1 MAATNK
7 CLAESNK
14 SPDGPGATKNRRAAL
29 DMRKVAKLVR
39 KSRARWTG
47 TG

>member
-14 SPDGPGATKNRRAAL
+14 SRRGSETTKKRETGWISDAPPIEY
-29 DMRKVAKLVR
+29 VR
-39 KSRARWTG
+39 
-47 TG
+47 